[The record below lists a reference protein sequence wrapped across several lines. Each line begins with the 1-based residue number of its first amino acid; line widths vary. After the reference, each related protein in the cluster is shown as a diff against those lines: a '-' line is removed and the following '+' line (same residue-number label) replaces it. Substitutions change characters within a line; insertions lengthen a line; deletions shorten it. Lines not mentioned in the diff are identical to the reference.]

1 MSKSKKKSFRG
12 IKLLVILLIIVAVIA
27 GGVFGF
33 IKYKESK
40 NKMSLEQVVEISRD
54 FEETEE
60 ETPEP
65 ESPINFDEIRKS
77 NEDIVAWI
85 EVPGTAIDYPILQS
99 SEDMEEDF
107 YLNHN
112 LDGSG
117 GLPGCIYIQKFQSPD
132 FSDLATIVYGHNMKD
147 GTMFRDL
154 HKFED
159 LKFYEEHDEIIVY
172 TPTDVKKYRIV
183 AAVNYDDRLIPHS
196 FNNFAE
202 KKDLW
207 DFLGSVSLQGNTV
220 TNHQVVGEDIYQA
233 DQYIVLSTCTAKS
246 DVRYL
251 VIGEIIEGE

>member
-1 MSKSKKKSFRG
+1 MSKSKKKSFHG

-85 EVPGTAIDYPILQS
+85 EVPGTSIDYPILQS
-99 SEDMEEDF
+99 GEKQEEDF

-117 GLPGCIYIQKFQSPD
+117 GYPGCIYIQKFQSPD
-132 FSDLATIVYGHNMKD
+132 FTDLVTVVYGHNMKD

-154 HKFED
+154 HLFED
-159 LKFYEEHDEIIVY
+159 LTFFEEHTKIIVY
-172 TPTDVKKYRIV
+172 TPEEIKNYRII
-183 AAVNYDDRLIPHS
+183 AAVNYDDCLLPDRFH
-196 FNNFAE
+196 NFAE
-202 KKDLW
+202 KKDLL
-207 DFLGSVSLQGNTV
+207 DFLGSISLQGNTV
-220 TNHQVVGEDIYQA
+220 TNHQITGEDIYQA
-233 DQYIVLSTCTAKS
+233 NQYIVLSTCTAKS